1 MATIMDAKIVSEEI
15 VKAVNPVSISLF
27 GSCAKY
33 GFGEDLDLLIIVD
46 DGIESSVDTNLIL
59 HKILKK
65 YYKDFAIDSFIMT
78 ASRFKDYYLQGSP
91 FLSLIL
97 REGRPLYMR
106 RVLEE
111 WFKQAEDELNMAVYL
126 LDGGFFRGSCLHSQ
140 QSIEKSI
147 KARLLKE
154 GWELERIHSIE
165 RLISIGEKYNIKVP
179 LSDEEIVFIDSI
191 YKGRYPIE
199 TGLLPLGE
207 PSGSDGQKAVDLAKR
222 IFKEMKSHSS

>member
-1 MATIMDAKIVSEEI
+1 MATITDAKIVSKEI
-15 VKAVNPVSISLF
+15 VRALNPVSISLF

-46 DGIESSVDTNLIL
+46 DMESSFNTNLIL
-59 HKILKK
+59 HKCLKR
-65 YYKDFAIDSFIMT
+65 YYKDFAVDPFVIS
-78 ASRFKDYYLQGSP
+78 ASLFRGYYLQGSP
-91 FLSLIL
+91 FLKLIL

-106 RVLEE
+106 GILEE

-126 LDGGFFRGSCLHSQ
+126 LIGGFFRGSCLHSQ

-154 GWELERIHSIE
+154 GWDLERIHSVE
-165 RLISIGEKYNIKVP
+165 RLIVIGGKYNIKVS

-191 YKGRYPIE
+191 YKGRYPVE

-207 PSGSDGQKAVDLAKR
+207 PSNSDARKAVDLAKR
-222 IFKEMKSHSS
+222 IFKEMKAF